1 MTVIHG
7 DVSDLCGIRADG
19 VVRIAATQS
28 RPGVQRPGLVTDSW
42 RDVQIVQG
50 EFTTPDLDPG
60 PARFL
65 VMSGTTVEEFRI
77 SVPAEGPAAFHELLD
92 AIFEYEPPVVG
103 RAQQAA
109 SDAAESARQAAES
122 ADRIGSAEAVLEA
135 RQAAEAAAEQ
145 ASTDQGLV
153 SADRR
158 ATDAAAE
165 LATQARDSAQ
175 AAAGAAVADA
185 QAGVD
190 AAFVTGQAKIDTSVL
205 QAKGFAG
212 DAANAAEEAQQ
223 AATDAEAHRGVAA
236 EQAEQ
241 AGVSAGA
248 AAQSARD
255 AESSREAGE
264 QLLIEGRTLAEQGG
278 ADAERAEAA
287 RADAERHA
295 TTAGGHAGAAA
306 ESARQA
312 ALSAEQ
318 AKIGAPEGGW
328 TKAQLHINVQT
339 QLDKVDSLP
348 TSQAVQSMIA
358 DKATVTQ
365 LEAGLAGKMDKQL
378 VSESVTSGSLVKRTS
393 GGQVKVGAPAAD
405 DDAATRKYVDAQAAG
420 LDSAIAEKVA
430 KSELDSLISSSAL
443 AEKVTG
449 LEGRTPQVVVVSA
462 LPYRPD
468 DETVYLVTGR

>member
-7 DVSDLCGIRADG
+7 DVSDICGIRADG

-50 EFTTPDLDPG
+50 KFTTPDLDPG

-103 RAQQAA
+103 RAQAAA
-109 SDAAESARQAAES
+109 SEAAESARQAAES
-122 ADRIGSAEAVLEA
+122 ADRVGSAEAVLEA

-145 ASTDQGLV
+145 VATDQGLV

-158 ATDAAAE
+158 ATEAAAQ
-165 LATQARDSAQ
+165 LATQVRDSAQ
-175 AAAGAAVADA
+175 AAAEAAVADA

-212 DAANAAEEAQQ
+212 DAANAAKEAQQ
-223 AATDAEAHRGVAA
+223 AATDAEARRGVAA
-236 EQAEQ
+236 QQAER

-295 TTAGGHAGAAA
+295 ITAGGQAGAAA

-312 ALSAEQ
+312 AASAEQ
-318 AKIGAPEGGW
+318 AQTGAPEGGW

-378 VSESVTSGSLVKRTS
+378 VSEAVTSGSLVKRTS
-393 GGQVKVGAPAAD
+393 GGQVKVGAPTAD
-405 DDAATRKYVDAQAAG
+405 DDAATRKYVDAQRAAIQSSMEG
-420 LDSAIAEKVA
+420 KAD
-430 KSELDSLISSSAL
+430 KSQLVS
-443 AEKVTG
+443 
-449 LEGRTPQVVVVSA
+449 LEGRTPKIVVVSA
-462 LPYRPD
+462 LPGEPD
-468 DETVYLVTGR
+468 AETVYLVTGW